1 MSKMPERP
9 TAITDRRISRR
20 TALGGLM
27 TAVLVPTL
35 VAAGD
40 RTASA
45 TPTSTTIANPPV
57 PPTNSSGDAA
67 SSIPRAMHTATA
79 LPDGRILIV
88 GGLSTNNRPLS
99 SVQIYDPFNNTW
111 TNAAPMRTARFQH
124 AAVALPDGRIL
135 VTGGMKHADTLLSS
149 GEIYSLGADVWMP
162 APSLKISRSY
172 HTLTALPDGRVIVM
186 GGIHVTP
193 LSGVEIY
200 DVTAE

>member
-1 MSKMPERP
+1 MSKLPERP
-9 TAITDRRISRR
+9 TAIADSRISRR

-35 VAAGD
+35 VVSGA
-40 RTASA
+40 RTAQAASSSTA
-45 TPTSTTIANPPV
+45 AITPAPPTS
-57 PPTNSSGDAA
+57 NSSGDATA
-67 SSIPRAMHTATA
+67 ALPRAMHTATV
-79 LPDGRILIV
+79 LPDGRILMV

-99 SVQIYDPFNNTW
+99 SVQIYDPFNDTW

-162 APSLKISRSY
+162 APSNPSIS
-172 HTLTALPDGRVIVM
+172 
-186 GGIHVTP
+186 
-193 LSGVEIY
+193 
-200 DVTAE
+200 